1 METDIRKMIEGLRPV
16 AEFRSNVERTIS
28 VLNTRIEDVFV
39 MDEEDEREVEELREL
54 ADFWGSVLEGM
65 GE

>member
-54 ADFWGSVLEGM
+54 SDFWGSVLEGM

>member
-54 ADFWGSVLEGM
+54 TDFWGSVLEGM